1 MPQFG
6 ADKHTDVEAVRYMS
20 NELSALKEKLG
31 YQFGNEEYLL
41 VALTHSS
48 YANEAKLRESNERQ
62 EFLGDSVLSLVVSGY
77 LFQHYHM
84 AEGDLTRVRATIVC
98 EKSLSVF
105 AGEMGLGQALLLG
118 KGEEQTGGRERPSIL
133 ADAFEAL
140 IAAIYLDGGLDAAG
154 KFIRPFVERAL
165 RGQTQPGLNDYKT
178 LLQEIVQKNPGELL
192 SYRLADE
199 SGPDHDKNFVAE
211 VLLNS
216 NVIGTGHGRSK
227 KAAEQDAARK
237 ALELMGH

>member
-1 MPQFG
+1 MNS
-6 ADKHTDVEAVRYMS
+6 EIS
-20 NELSALKEKLG
+20 ILKEKLG
-31 YQFGNEEYLL
+31 YQFGNEQYLL
-41 VALTHSS
+41 SALTHSS
-48 YANEAKLRESNERQ
+48 YANEAKQRESNERL

-77 LFQHYHM
+77 LFHRYRM

-98 EKSLSVF
+98 EKSLSIF
-105 AGEMGLGQALLLG
+105 ASEIGLGQALLLG

-140 IAAIYLDGGLDAAG
+140 IAAIYLDGGIEAAE
-154 KFIRPFVERAL
+154 KFIHPFAERSL
-165 RGQTQPGLNDYKT
+165 RGEAQPGLSDYKT

-192 SYRLADE
+192 SYRLASE
-199 SGPDHDKNFVAE
+199 SGPDHDKCFVAE

-216 NVIGTGHGRSK
+216 NVIGTGQGRSK
-227 KAAEQDAARK
+227 KAAEQNAARA